1 MILGSWSQPSTTPT
15 LSSLLLANAH
25 HFCSRR
31 RGMPASENEDNVRF
45 LKSTTHPLRNPP
57 RDPKIPP
64 FQEVCPLF
72 FTTGSFLTRHH
83 ILRGGGGGGG
93 PAILSLAR
101 PSFLS
106 YKGSVF
112 VFKARLGLRESPH
125 EFTQPGAPLK
135 VRDCTSLS
143 ALLLAGNKSRKWKKT
158 FPSASHGS
166 FPL

>member
-25 HFCSRR
+25 HFCSCR
-31 RGMPASENEDNVRF
+31 RGVPASENEDNVRF
-45 LKSTTHPLRNPP
+45 LKSTPHTLRNTT

-83 ILRGGGGGGG
+83 ILRGGG

-112 VFKARLGLRESPH
+112 VSKARLGLRESPH

-143 ALLLAGNKSRKWKKT
+143 ALLLAGHKSRKWKKT
-158 FPSASHGS
+158 FPSATHLHI
-166 FPL
+166 P